1 VPGKNS
7 NIFGFVDAELS
18 RRKAQN
24 RLRRLRSIQPDGP
37 VHVRIGGRRL
47 LNFCSND
54 YLGLSKHPLVLQR
67 SMEFLQSQGAG
78 ATASR
83 LICGNYECI
92 EQIEKKIAALK
103 GIESA
108 LILASG
114 FQSNLTVLPAIADQE
129 SLILSDQFNHNS
141 LILGSRLARSRVAM
155 YRHNDMA
162 HLEQLLEENRSGM
175 GSRTVIVTES
185 VFSMDGDICD
195 MDALESLSE
204 KYDALLVV
212 DDAHATGVMG
222 VKGMGLTSGRKADI
236 VIGTFGKA
244 AGSFGAYLAC
254 IEKIRD
260 YMINC
265 CAGIIYSTALPP
277 PVIGAI
283 DASLDLIPSMDKER
297 EFLRSNADYLRSMLN
312 QMGYN
317 TGASSTQI
325 VPVIIGK
332 EEDALSL
339 SRWLDQNGIL
349 VVAIRP
355 PTVPEGKSRIRISL
369 SAVHSRSNVDRLI
382 DAMKTWQLQR

>member
-1 VPGKNS
+1 VPGKIS

-18 RRKAQN
+18 RRKAKN
-24 RLRRLRSIQPDGP
+24 RLRRLRSIQPEGP
-37 VHVRIGGRRL
+37 VHVRIDGRCL

-92 EQIEKKIAALK
+92 EQIEKKIAELK

-114 FQSNLTVLPAIADQE
+114 FQANLTVLPAIADQE

-141 LILGSRLARSRVAM
+141 LILGSRLARCRVAV

-162 HLEQLLEENRSGM
+162 HLEQLLEENLSGM

-185 VFSMDGDICD
+185 VFSMDGDICN
-195 MDALESLSE
+195 MDALEFLAE
-204 KYDALLVV
+204 KYDALLMI

-222 VKGMGLTSGRKADI
+222 AKGMGLTCGRKADV

-254 IEKIRD
+254 SEKIKD

-283 DASLDLIPSMDKER
+283 DAALDLIPSMDKER
-297 EFLRSNADYLRSMLN
+297 EFLRLNADYLRSILN
-312 QMGYN
+312 KMGYN
-317 TGASSTQI
+317 TGDSSTQI

-339 SRWLDQNGIL
+339 SHWLDQNGIL

-369 SAVHSRSNVDRLI
+369 SAMHSRSNVDQLL